1 MRFPGGK
8 NQVVK
13 RLINLVPP
21 HDRYVEAFLGSGP
34 ILRRKVLAKE
44 DIGIDMS
51 DAVIQAFG
59 VRAGVRL
66 VCGDALEVLPTLG
79 LQERDLVY
87 CDPPYLRATRR
98 SKRRLYKYDLGEAG
112 HEALIDLVR
121 SLRCQV
127 MISGYPSALYASALA
142 DWRQLQ
148 FGGTSHRGRT
158 VECVWLNFEPG
169 LLHDPSVL
177 GEDWSTR
184 LAFRRRRQRWCERFE
199 SLGLPF
205 QQSILLALSHSFHK
219 RLTPA
224 QRSTF
229 ALQLP
234 LKEEISHVRPDHRAP
249 AVARAKRNTSVVRP
263 TVIDLFAGAG
273 FFGHAFAAEG
283 FRVETSFEADAAA
296 SEVNA
301 LNSRAEVRLCDLRDV
316 RPFGRA
322 DVIIA
327 GPPCQGFSSLG
338 PRLKRDPRN
347 NLCLLVPKWAE
358 VVRPKLVVVENVP
371 QFLLSEPWKIMA
383 SEFRTLGFECAH
395 WVLNAKHY
403 GVAQNRKRS
412 ITVFARGLLPDISAE
427 PKELG
432 RTVRDAF
439 AGLPGFPDR
448 SAFHFTLPQSEATLR
463 RIRLV
468 PAGGDLRDVFAI
480 DPELTPPSWRRA
492 KDKVGAIWGRLPWD
506 GHSNTIRT
514 GFIHPSRGRFL
525 HPEEDRPISF
535 REAARLQSVPDE
547 FQFQGFAEHV
557 ARHIGNGVP
566 IGLGRMI
573 ARAVAAAL

>member
-13 RLINLVPP
+13 RLINLIPP

-34 ILRRKVLAKE
+34 ILRHKVLAKQ
-44 DIGIDMS
+44 DIGIDLS
-51 DAVIQAFG
+51 GAAIQAFG
-59 VRAGVRL
+59 PREGVRL
-66 VCGDALEVLPTLG
+66 LHGNALEILPTLG
-79 LQERDLVY
+79 LQERDLLY

-98 SKRRLYKYDLGEAG
+98 SQRRLYKYDMGEEG
-112 HEALIDLVR
+112 HRALIELVR
-121 SLRCQV
+121 SLRCQI
-127 MISGYPSALYASALA
+127 MISGYPSALYASALS
-142 DWRQLQ
+142 DWQQLS

-158 VECVWLNFEPG
+158 LECVWLNFEPG
-169 LLHDPSVL
+169 LLHDSSAL
-177 GEDWSTR
+177 GDDWSAR

-199 SLGLPF
+199 SLSLPF
-205 QQSILLALSHSFHK
+205 QQSILLAFAHSFHK

-229 ALQLP
+229 ERQLQPKASLGAALP
-234 LKEEISHVRPDHRAP
+234 ERRAP
-249 AVARAKRNTSVVRP
+249 AQSKRKRASTVVRP
-263 TVIDLFAGAG
+263 RVIDLFAGAG

-283 FRVETSFEADAAA
+283 FRIECSYEADPAAA
-296 SEVNA
+296 QVNA
-301 LNSRAEVRLCDLRDV
+301 LNSRAHVQLCDLRDV
-316 RPFGRA
+316 RPSGRA
-322 DVIIA
+322 DVIVA

-338 PRLKRDPRN
+338 PRLKLDPRN
-347 NLCLLVPKWAE
+347 SLCLLVPKWAA

-371 QFLLSEPWKIMA
+371 QFLLSESWRVMVD
-383 SEFRTLGFECAH
+383 EFRLLGFECAH
-395 WVLNAKHY
+395 WVLNAKYY

-412 ITVFARGLLPDISAE
+412 ITVFARGRLPDIAAE

-439 AGLPGFPDR
+439 SGLPNFPDR

-463 RIRLV
+463 RIRMV
-468 PAGGDLRDVFAI
+468 PPGGDLRDVFAI
-480 DPELTPPSWRRA
+480 APELTPPSWRRA
-492 KDKVGAIWGRLPWD
+492 KDKVGAIWGRLPWE

-535 REAARLQSVPDE
+535 REAARLQSVPDSFRFE
-547 FQFQGFAEHV
+547 GFAEHV

-566 IGLGRMI
+566 VSLGRMI
-573 ARAVAAAL
+573 ARAVADAL